1 MSLNTHQVIISG
13 QWPHSNHHIQSITT
27 PYHPIQA
34 IATSYHH
41 IQPIA
46 PPHPIT
52 TITQKRKSPIPPH
65 MNQLKLHTKP
75 PSCLSFPQILL
86 PSCLSFP
93 QILLPPCLHIFH
105 YRHKAFPKFS
115 QGILYFRRDFFIIMS
130 VDKSISLKFTQ
141 LCCQ

>member
-1 MSLNTHQVIISG
+1 MATFKSSYPGNNHTISSYPSYRHILSSYPAYRSPHPIIIS
-13 QWPHSNHHIQSITT
+13 SLSL
-27 PYHPIQA
+27 
-34 IATSYHH
+34 
-41 IQPIA
+41 

-52 TITQKRKSPIPPH
+52 TITKKRKSPIPPH

-75 PSCLSFPQILL
+75 PSCLSFPRILL

-115 QGILYFRRDFFIIMS
+115 QGILYFRRDFFIIMP